1 MAVASIST
9 SVREHAQARTGGAAG
24 CSLLFLL
31 LLLLFVHPRC
41 FFVSSSFLLS
51 YLLLDAHESISE
63 LLA

>member
-24 CSLLFLL
+24 CSLLFLM
-31 LLLLFVHPRC
+31 FVHPRC